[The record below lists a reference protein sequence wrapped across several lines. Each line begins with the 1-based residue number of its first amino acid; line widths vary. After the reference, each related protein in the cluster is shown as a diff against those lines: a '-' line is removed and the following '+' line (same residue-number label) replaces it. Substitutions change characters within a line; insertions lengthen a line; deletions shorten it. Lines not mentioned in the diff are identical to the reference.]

1 MKKVMLLA
9 PENMCDVLQTA
20 LKDKYELLPCS
31 DPAAAR
37 EVLDQ
42 APDALIMALL
52 LPGTDGLTFLRKNSG
67 ALPPVIVV
75 LTCFLCDWLLQE
87 LSMCGVSAVIR
98 VPFPLDCLERQLTAL
113 L

>member
-1 MKKVMLLA
+1 MLLA
-9 PENMCDVLQTA
+9 SENMCDVLQVA
-20 LKDKYELLPCS
+20 LDNKYSTLPCS
-31 DPAAAR
+31 DPASVR
-37 EVLDQ
+37 EALDQ
-42 APDALIMALL
+42 VPDALIMVLF

-87 LSMCGVSAVIR
+87 LARLGVSAVIR
-98 VPFPLDCLERQLTAL
+98 IPFPPDYLERQLTAL